1 MHIDPNEL
9 RGSHVYRLMTS
20 LVIPRPIAWVGT
32 RGRDGRDNLAPFS
45 YFMAVSSAPPSL
57 AISVAR
63 AAGDALKDTARNI
76 LETGVFTVSMVDRPR
91 ADAMVQ
97 TSLRWPSETSEFGP
111 AGLTPVSGDRID
123 APYPAE
129 ARASMECRL
138 IHTHDL
144 GSVHLLVGQVVR
156 FHIDDALIVP
166 GRDGNPQIDAAALDA
181 VARLGG
187 VQYAM
192 GPDIV
197 ALPPPALRPESAG

>member
-1 MHIDPNEL
+1 MHIDPSDL
-9 RGSHVYRLMTS
+9 RGSHIYRLMTS

-32 RGRDGRDNLAPFS
+32 RSADGHDNLAPFS
-45 YFMAVSSAPPSL
+45 YFMAVSSAPPAL

-63 AAGDALKDTARNI
+63 AGRERLKDTARNI
-76 LETGVFTVSMVDRPR
+76 LETGVFTVSMVDRLR
-91 ADAMVQ
+91 AKAMVQ
-97 TSLRWPSETSEFGP
+97 TSLSWPPETAEFGP
-111 AGLTPVSGDRID
+111 AGLTPVAGDRVD

-144 GSVHLLVGQVVR
+144 GSVHLLVGEVVR

-166 GRDGNPQIDAAALDA
+166 GRDGNPQVDAAALDA

-187 VQYAM
+187 VQYAV
-192 GPDIV
+192 GADIV
-197 ALPPPALRPESAG
+197 SWPPPLLPPGSTG